1 MVNKYYRKNFK
12 EGTGPAARLGP
23 TARKITKE
31 IAKGITGAVSNKELK
46 FIDSLKAAAKPKKKF
61 KSPMQRQ
68 RKLDT
73 LKSEAA
79 KRGSIVMSGEEMQ
92 KLKGESDKSF
102 KQRMDKAFKA
112 KKGGRAA
119 LRMGTKKNFNKEERD
134 IQKKVDRDALI
145 FGAKKAIKNAK
156 QKEAIKSGDPTKTRK
171 VFDTRAN
178 ALVFATANQIMN
190 NPNRFKPVESKD
202 VDPVGITKMLKASD
216 KAKARKRAED
226 YMKMKAKEPG
236 GRFTEKDIQM
246 ATGMKK
252 GGRAALKKGSK
263 FPDLTGDG
271 KVTKADILKGRGV
284 FSKGS
289 KPKNIKDLTKAR
301 LGQFTIAGS
310 LNRTRKLLKK
320 KFGGGSK

>member
-1 MVNKYYRKNFK
+1 MANKYFRQNLNKGGGADTGKAGERKSSIAVAMGK
-12 EGTGPAARLGP
+12 LKKRLKRKIGRPAP
-23 TARKITKE
+23 TAGIKGLFDRKPSPIK
-31 IAKGITGAVSNKELK
+31 NKT
-46 FIDSLKAAAKPKKKF
+46 S

-119 LRMGTKKNFNKEERD
+119 LRLGTKKNFNKEERD

-145 FGAKKAIKNAK
+145 FGAKKAIERAK
-156 QKEAIKSGDPTKTRK
+156 GKDKLKK
-171 VFDTRAN
+171 VFDSKT
-178 ALVFATANQIMN
+178 NQTIFKSISEIKKDMD
-190 NPNRFKPVESKD
+190 RFRPVE
-202 VDPVGITKMLKASD
+202 GNITKMLKASD

-271 KVTKADILKGRGV
+271 KVTRADILKGRGV
-284 FSKGS
+284 FNKGS
-289 KPKNIKDLTKAR
+289 KPKNIKELTKAR

-310 LNRTRKLLKK
+310 LDRTKKLLKK